1 MDRPEN
7 PAAFPFVAYSKRAG
21 SESIYSDVTKGM
33 SLRDWFA
40 GQAVSG
46 LASIVVEDGYPLHA
60 MATDAYRI
68 ADALLS
74 ERERSK

>member
-40 GQAVSG
+40 GQA
-46 LASIVVEDGYPLHA
+46 LAMLPHVGETALSPAEWAH
-60 MATDAYRI
+60 DAYAI

-74 ERERSK
+74 EREKRP